1 MTTQEDSRQ
10 LQACLPGL
18 RRYARALVG
27 RLHADDLV
35 QDTVER
41 AWRRLDQ
48 WQRSGEMRP
57 WLFSIMHNLHVDQLR
72 RPGLALQEL
81 DDDTVLHAPERAP
94 GQAIAIGEM
103 DAALARLP
111 LGQREVI
118 LLVALEQMSY
128 EQVAAT
134 LDIPVGTVM
143 SRLSRGRDKLRT
155 LLDGSPACSQGSG
168 PPTLKVV
175 K

>member
-1 MTTQEDSRQ
+1 MTTPEDSRQ

-27 RLHADDLV
+27 AVHADDLV

-41 AWRRLDQ
+41 AWRKVDQ

-81 DDDTVLHAPERAP
+81 DDDALLPAPERAP

-118 LLVALEQMSY
+118 LLVALEQMPY

-134 LDIPVGTVM
+134 LGIPVGTVM
-143 SRLSRGRDKLRT
+143 SRLSRGREKLRA
-155 LLDGSPACSQGSG
+155 LLDGRPASG
-168 PPTLKVV
+168 HGAPTLKVV

>member
-1 MTTQEDSRQ
+1 MTTQDDSRQ

-18 RRYARALVG
+18 RRYARALAG
-27 RLHADDLV
+27 ALHADDLV

-41 AWRRLDQ
+41 AWRKLDQ
-48 WQRSGEMRP
+48 WQRGGEMRP
-57 WLFSIMHNLHVDQLR
+57 WLFSIMHNLHVDRLR
-72 RPGLALQEL
+72 RPGLVLQEL
-81 DDDTVLHAPERAP
+81 DDDTLLPAPERAP

-118 LLVALEQMSY
+118 LLVALEQMPY

-134 LDIPVGTVM
+134 LGIPVGTVM
-143 SRLSRGRDKLRT
+143 SRLSRGREKLRA
-155 LLDGSPACSQGSG
+155 LLDGRPASG
-168 PPTLKVV
+168 HGAPTLKVV